1 MVNPD
6 RLLVAIQVAL
16 QDFFAASS
24 VEEIVAVLQKY
35 PELLEE
41 ELDPVFEEVIE
52 NARKGGTEAMV
63 EFFTQRHQS
72 IKLIRPK
79 LSQVLAQQRDVN
91 APPNAIQQALDAEP
105 DTELSA
111 EYIEYTDGLLE
122 PVNAYLHASNL
133 DEVIVVF
140 NKYPE
145 LLGESLDYLFES
157 IVTNALKYGENEI
170 AQSTALRHQELKSLR
185 QKLKETILSQEA
197 TLSKSKH

>member
-1 MVNPD
+1 MVNPN

-52 NARKGGTEAMV
+52 NARKKGAEKMV
-63 EFFTQRHQS
+63 KFFTQRHQS

-91 APPNAIQQALDAEP
+91 SPPNAIKQALDAEYV
-105 DTELSA
+105 EH
-111 EYIEYTDGLLE
+111 TDQLLV
-122 PVNAYLHASNL
+122 PVHAYLHATNL
-133 DEVIVVF
+133 DEVIAVF
-140 NKYPE
+140 KKYPK
-145 LLGESLDYLFES
+145 LLGEDLDYLFES
-157 IVTNALKYGENEI
+157 IVINALQHGENEI
-170 AQSTALRHQELKSLR
+170 AQSTVQQHQELKNLR
-185 QKLKETILSQEA
+185 QQLKETILAQEEA
-197 TLSKSKH
+197 LSKSKH